1 MIDEQAPYL
10 DHAKRI
16 LTDEPSLDDHERAE
30 AWDRFHDSKSVRD
43 LEARLSDLDV
53 PSHIVEALLAAK
65 KLQEPPV
72 EPAEP
77 TNPTLV
83 ALAHLK
89 KIDPKVLEL
98 AERHPTVTASLLKNT
113 K

>member
-1 MIDEQAPYL
+1 MIDEHAPYL
-10 DHAKRI
+10 DQAKRI
-16 LTDEPSLDDHERAE
+16 LESEPSLDDHERAA
-30 AWDRFHDSKSVRD
+30 AWDHFYDAKNERD
-43 LEARLSDLDV
+43 LEARLNDLDV
-53 PSHIVEALLAAK
+53 PSHVVEALLATK
-65 KLQEPPV
+65 KLQEPPA

-98 AERHPTVTASLLKNT
+98 AERHPTVTAALLKNT